1 MSDKS
6 NATVAEKIAQLDELV
21 AWFDSEEITLETALD
36 KFSVAETLA
45 REIEEDLAALKN
57 DIEVVKARFD
67 QVDG

>member
-1 MSDKS
+1 MTDTR

-21 AWFDSEEITLETALD
+21 AWVDSAEFTLETALD